1 MSASGN
7 TNEAHGLPPPNTF
20 PASGANPIGLS
31 SNNTAPP
38 PQPSPSTSSAGTQTA
53 NSLPSG
59 HRASVSFS
67 SRIEVRGPDGTTT
80 YVPVAQASATSSS
93 SGSAA
98 AVQPGSEGSPNEPP
112 SGSPPAVAASASPG
126 ESGGQSG
133 SPPAPPPPNTPAVP
147 AAGGPGQPGA
157 NPFVTMNQAAFVVPG
172 NQPFLWV
179 NPPIVSSSAAPVT
192 WGYRSTQ
199 QSPYWPNTSH
209 WLTNP
214 PQQYMYVAGCPTY
227 VYASAAPVYAV
238 APNTAVYYI

>member
-7 TNEAHGLPPPNTF
+7 ANEAHGLPPPNTF
-20 PASGANPIGLS
+20 PASGANPIGPS
-31 SNNTAPP
+31 SNSTAPP
-38 PQPSPSTSSAGTQTA
+38 AQPSPSTSNAGTQTT
-53 NSLPSG
+53 NTPPSD

-80 YVPVAQASATSSS
+80 YVPVAQTSATSSS
-93 SGSAA
+93 SGFAA
-98 AVQPGSEGSPNEPP
+98 AAQPGSEGPPNEPP
-112 SGSPPAVAASASPG
+112 SGNPPAVAASASPG
-126 ESGGQSG
+126 EPGDQSG
-133 SPPAPPPPNTPAVP
+133 SPPAPPPNGPSAAP

-157 NPFVTMNQAAFVVPG
+157 NPLATMNQAAFVFPG

-179 NPPIVSSSAAPVT
+179 NPPIVSSSAAPVS

-227 VYASAAPVYAV
+227 VYATAGPVYTM